1 MSTQIQATIIAVKF
15 GRIGDDVPYH
25 GLSLTLQY
33 GYGQQAFIEA
43 VSPTATT
50 SPTLDLLLSHYQT
63 TKIEDLVGK
72 LVIAHVDHGLICAI
86 QVYTEPFD
94 PFNL

>member
-1 MSTQIQATIIAVKF
+1 MSQLIQATIIAAKF
-15 GRIGDDVPYH
+15 GRLGDDVPYH

-50 SPTLDLLLSHYQT
+50 SPTLDRLFSHYQT
-63 TKIEDLVGK
+63 SKLEDLVGK
-72 LVIAHVDHGLICAI
+72 LVIANVDRGLISAI
-86 QVYTEPFD
+86 QVHTEPFD
-94 PFNL
+94 PFEL